1 MTKRRF
7 GKTAIGFLLAAA
19 VLLSMVQFVMP
30 TQVEAKTSAEWK
42 EELDD
47 LKEKNKELQGQVQAL
62 ESQRKQNLSEL
73 KELVAEKDAIDQQ
86 VALLY
91 EQIENI
97 NAQIA
102 AYNLLIA
109 DKQDELDMAEG
120 YLAELNR
127 QNRERIRAMEA
138 EGSVSFWSVI
148 FKASSFSDLLDR
160 LNMVRQIAEADRA
173 RIEEMNRV
181 AAQVAQT
188 QAELTAQKA
197 EMEQTRVDMD
207 AAKADLDVRRAQADA
222 VLAELAARGEEFD
235 ELIAQGEDKVEELMA
250 DIAKADKE
258 YNDAKKKEEEAAKP
272 KPGGQ
277 GGTPNPGGWVVPC
290 SYSRVTSP
298 FSSGRMH
305 PVLGYVRPHNGI
317 DLGAPSG
324 TPIYATRS
332 GTVTRAAYQEGGAGN
347 YVSISH
353 GDGFGSIY
361 MHMTRYVVSVG
372 QQVSA
377 GQLIGYVGSTG
388 VSNGPHL
395 HFGISYNGTYVNP
408 ANYINF

>member
-1 MTKRRF
+1 MSSRRF
-7 GKTAIGFLLAAA
+7 GKAAISSFLVLAL
-19 VLLSMVQFVMP
+19 LLSMTMLVMP
-30 TQVEAKTSAEWK
+30 TQADAKSSSEWK
-42 EELDD
+42 EELNS
-47 LKEKNKELQGQVQAL
+47 LKEKNKALQSQIDDL
-62 ESQRKQNLSEL
+62 ESQRNENRSEL
-73 KELVAEKDAIDQQ
+73 QALVAEKNAIDQQ

-109 DKQDELDMAEG
+109 DKQDELDLAES
-120 YLAELNR
+120 YLAELNE
-127 QNRERIRAMEA
+127 QNRQRIRAMEA
-138 EGSVSFWSVI
+138 EGNVSFWSVI

-160 LNMVRQIAEADRA
+160 LNMVRQIAEADRE
-173 RIEEMNRV
+173 RIEEMNHV

-188 QAELTAQKA
+188 QTELTAQKV
-197 EMEQTRVDMD
+197 EMEQSRADLN
-207 AAKADLDVRRAQADA
+207 AAQADLDTRRAQADA

-235 ELIAQGEDKVEELMA
+235 ALIAQGEANVEELMA
-250 DIAKADKE
+250 EIAKAEKE

-290 SYSRVTSP
+290 SYSRVSSP

-317 DLGAPSG
+317 DLAAPSG

-372 QQVSA
+372 QKVSA

>member
-1 MTKRRF
+1 MTMRRF
-7 GKTAIGFLLAAA
+7 GKTAISFLLAVA
-19 VLLSMVQFVMP
+19 VLLGTVQFVMP
-30 TQVEAKTSAEWK
+30 FQAQAKSSAEWK

-47 LKEKNKELQGQVQAL
+47 LKEQNEELRNQVQAL
-62 ESQRKQNLSEL
+62 QSQRKQNLSEL

-86 VALLY
+86 IALLY

-102 AYNLLIA
+102 TYNLMIA
-109 DKQDELDMAEG
+109 DKQDELDRAEE

-138 EGSVSFWSVI
+138 EGDVSFWSVI

-160 LNMVRQIAEADRA
+160 LNMVRQIAEADRE
-173 RIEEMNRV
+173 RIEEMNRA
-181 AAQVAQT
+181 AAQVADT
-188 QAELTAQKA
+188 KAELTAQKA
-197 EMEQTRVDMD
+197 EMEQSRNHMD
-207 AAKADLDVRRAQADA
+207 TVQMELDSRRAQADA

-235 ELIAQGEDKVEELMA
+235 ALIAQGEDKVEELMA
-250 DIAKADKE
+250 DIAKAEKE
-258 YNDAKKKEEEAAKP
+258 YTDAKKKEEEAAKP
-272 KPGGQ
+272 SQ
-277 GGTPNPGGWVVPC
+277 GGTPNPGGWVTPC
-290 SYSRVTSP
+290 SYSRVSSP

-317 DLGAPSG
+317 DLAAPTG

-388 VSNGPHL
+388 VSSGPHL